1 MRATLLSVGKIA
13 GGRIVKLARV
23 VSILA
28 ATVWSGVATADAID
42 INLNSDSVEARYAT
56 NFRSAEFSVGG
67 VVNDKYD
74 SWTAYTGLLA
84 TGELKSGS
92 SRSEA
97 GLGGR
102 IYGASAGDF
111 ELLALGLGGQ
121 FRWFPGNGPFA
132 IGAYGY
138 YAPDIVTG
146 IDGTNFWE
154 AGARLEYEVVKGT
167 AILYIGYRKARA
179 EFEDNIEVDLDKSG
193 VVGVRIGF

>member
-1 MRATLLSVGKIA
+1 MN
-13 GGRIVKLARV
+13 LAR
-23 VSILA
+23 ILSLMAVTLWAGA
-28 ATVWSGVATADAID
+28 ASADAID

-56 NFRSAEFSVGG
+56 NFRSAEFTVGG

-74 SWTAYTGLLA
+74 SWLAYTGLVA
-84 TGELKSGS
+84 TGERTSGTL
-92 SRSEA
+92 RTEA

-102 IYGASAGDF
+102 IYGASIGDPNNISGNF
-111 ELLALGLGGQ
+111 DLLALGLGGQ

-146 IDGTNFWE
+146 LDGTQFWE

-167 AILYIGYRKARA
+167 ASVYVGYRKARA
-179 EFEDNIEVDLDKSG
+179 EFKDNIDADLDKSG
-193 VVGVRIGF
+193 MIGVRIGF